1 MSKMHFAGGVAAVAA
16 LVFSTLGG
24 PAQAQFKKGEKGWNN
39 PKDKPAQ
46 TEVTRCAAPIGTVAV
61 QEPENDWWTRYNLSN
76 PERLIKLLASRS
88 NCLRVVD
95 RGGGLA
101 MRNTERGLAESGE
114 LRRGSNVG
122 KGQIRSADYFLVPD
136 MINADANS
144 GGSAIGAIAGGL
156 IGGRLGGLAGGMRT
170 TKMEAQ
176 TTLSLVNA
184 RTTEVDHIAEGTASK
199 RDLSFG
205 GAGGF
210 AGIGVGGGGY
220 DDTEIGRVV
229 TMAYIDAFNNLVTH
243 MQSTQPGAAAAAAP
257 QAALNVNRPT
267 SLRSAA
273 GASGRVMR
281 TLERGEI
288 VYPTGERVEGFVQ
301 VEDEFGD
308 KGWVPT
314 AAVSAR
320 QQ

>member
-1 MSKMHFAGGVAAVAA
+1 MSFMRVAGMVTIAGAVALA
-16 LVFSTLGG
+16 AMTG
-24 PAQAQFKKGEKGWNN
+24 PAQAQFRKGEKGWNKE
-39 PKDKPAQ
+39 KDKPQQ

-76 PERLIKLLASRS
+76 PERLIKYLAQSS

-95 RGGGLA
+95 RGAGLA
-101 MRNTERGLAESGE
+101 ARAVERGLAESGE
-114 LRRGSNVG
+114 MRRGSNIG
-122 KGQIRSADYFLVPD
+122 KGQVRTADYVIVPD

-144 GGSAIGAIAGGL
+144 GGSAVGAIAGGL
-156 IGGRLGGLAGGMRT
+156 IGGVAGGLLGGMRT
-170 TKMEAQ
+170 TRMEAQ
-176 TTLSLVNA
+176 TTISLVNT
-184 RTTEVDHIAEGTASK
+184 RTTEVEFIAEGTASK
-199 RDLSFG
+199 RDMSF
-205 GAGGF
+205 GAGGGFGGF
-210 AGIGVGGGGY
+210 AAAGGGY
-220 DDTEIGRVV
+220 ADTEIGKVITV
-229 TMAYIDAFNNLVTH
+229 AYIEAFNNLVAH
-243 MQSTQPGAAAAAAP
+243 MQGTQPGSAAAAAP

-273 GASGRVMR
+273 GASGRVVR

-288 VYPTGERVEGFVQ
+288 VYPTGERSEGFVQ

-320 QQ
+320 AQ